1 MSEIILATDP
11 NWEPKIITMFNV
23 VINPGESKLVYEAN
37 NIGLLRYAIMI
48 TDSPDLI
55 LDIKFMQKNGVVKEG
70 QFSARFLAEGG
81 AKGPWSS
88 LADVLFYDTSG
99 NHYAIEI
106 RRSLEP
112 FTKASTAYIINP
124 TPNPHTIIEF
134 DSEVWEY
141 KPILYE
147 SRLNYKK

>member
-37 NIGLLRYAIMI
+37 NIGLLRYAVMF

-55 LDIKFMQKNGVVKEG
+55 LDI
-70 QFSARFLAEGG
+70 
-81 AKGPWSS
+81 
-88 LADVLFYDTSG
+88 TG

-124 TPNPHTIIEF
+124 TPNPHTIIDF

-147 SRLNYKK
+147 SRINYKK